1 MRGRSSNQSSM
12 LCLLSPEE
20 SVPADHPLRAI
31 RTLANEALAALE
43 DVFDTM
49 YAEGGR
55 PSVPPERLLKA
66 SLLIP
71 LYSIRSER
79 QLCEQL
85 QYNLLFR
92 WFLDMDMLEPAFD
105 ASTFS
110 KNRERMMEHDVAAI
124 FFATIR
130 QQASD
135 LMSREHFSVDGTLL
149 EAWASMKSF
158 RPKDDDSGDNN
169 GWADFRGTKRS
180 NDTHESKTDP
190 EARLFRKGNGQE
202 AKLCFMAHALMENR
216 HGLLMDLRVTEATGR
231 AERDTA
237 LEMLREHVGT
247 RATVG
252 ADKGYDTRHFVA
264 QSRAAG
270 VTPHVAKNEH
280 ARRRSA
286 IDGRTTRHQG
296 YGISQTIRMMIERI
310 FGWAKS
316 AAGFRRTRYRGSRK
330 TQFAAYLT
338 GAAYNLLRVSR
349 LTACPT

>member
-1 MRGRSSNQSSM
+1 M
-12 LCLLSPEE
+12 LCLLSPEQ
-20 SVPADHPLRAI
+20 SVPADHPLRAS
-31 RTLANEALAALE
+31 RALADEALFALE
-43 DVFDTM
+43 DVFDAM
-49 YAEGGR
+49 YADGGR

-66 SLLIP
+66 SLLIA
-71 LYSIRSER
+71 LYSVRSER

-110 KNRERMMEHDVAAI
+110 KNRERMMEHDLAAI

-158 RPKDDDSGDNN
+158 RPKDDDSDDNN
-169 GWADFRGTKRS
+169 GWADFRGKKRS

-190 EARLFRKGNGQE
+190 EARLFRKGRGQE

-216 HGLLMDLRVTEATGR
+216 YGLLMDLRVTEATGT
-231 AERDTA
+231 AERETA
-237 LEMLREHVGT
+237 LEMLREHVET

-252 ADKGYDTRHFVA
+252 ADKGYDTRDFVA
-264 QSRAAG
+264 ESRAAG

-296 YGISQTIRMMIERI
+296 YRISQTIRMTIERI
-310 FGWAKS
+310 FGWTKTT
-316 AAGFRRTRYRGSRK
+316 AGFRRTRFRGRRK
-330 TQFAAYLT
+330 TQFAAHLT

-349 LTACPT
+349 LRTCAA